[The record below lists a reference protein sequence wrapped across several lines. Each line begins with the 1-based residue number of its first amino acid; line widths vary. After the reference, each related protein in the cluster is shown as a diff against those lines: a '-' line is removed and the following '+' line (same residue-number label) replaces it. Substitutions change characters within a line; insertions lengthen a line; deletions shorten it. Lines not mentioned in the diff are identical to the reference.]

1 MGVVLLIALFLF
13 AALSNMD
20 HFGWGFR
27 FLHAAVVFAALQPVI
42 VLVDS
47 GLLAVSVFRR
57 KRRAEPIDGEARAIM
72 MGYVIVTW
80 GSCAYFIL
88 ALSH

>member
-1 MGVVLLIALFLF
+1 MGMVLIVALFLF
-13 AALSNMD
+13 AAMGNMG

-27 FLHAAVVFAALQPVI
+27 FLKAAMIFAALLPLI

-47 GLLAVSVFRR
+47 GLLAVSLFQR
-57 KRRAEPIDGEARAIM
+57 KRRAEPIDEEAKAIM

-80 GSCAYFIL
+80 GSCVFFVL
-88 ALSH
+88 ALLH